1 MNKITKNI
9 INKNNYF
16 YYTRQLDNINKNL
29 FIQNK
34 NNKYNIIKLKQFEDK
49 IIYFSSISREN
60 YLNLNIKIDN
70 INTRTYLL
78 FGIVLYYLIYK

>member
-16 YYTRQLDNINKNL
+16 HYKRQLDNINKNL
-29 FIQNK
+29 IIQNK
-34 NNKYNIIKLKQFEDK
+34 NNKDNIIKLKQFEDK
-49 IIYFSSISREN
+49 ITYFSSISREN
-60 YLNLNIKIDN
+60 YLKLNIKID
-70 INTRTYLL
+70 TRTYLL

>member
-16 YYTRQLDNINKNL
+16 HYKRQLDNINKNL
-29 FIQNK
+29 IIQNK
-34 NNKYNIIKLKQFEDK
+34 NNKDNIIKLKQFEDK

-60 YLNLNIKIDN
+60 YLKLNIKID
-70 INTRTYLL
+70 TRTYLL